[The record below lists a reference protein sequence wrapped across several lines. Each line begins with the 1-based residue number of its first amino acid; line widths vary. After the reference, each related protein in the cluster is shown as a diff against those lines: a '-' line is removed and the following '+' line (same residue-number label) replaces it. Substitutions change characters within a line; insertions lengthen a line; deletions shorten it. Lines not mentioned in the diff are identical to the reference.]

1 MRVTIA
7 DDHPLF
13 LAGLTSWLTEIGIE
27 VLGAAHTADELQ
39 AMVRADPPDVAI
51 VDISMPPHFADE
63 GLRAAETIATTAP
76 GVGVLVISA
85 SRDAEWAARLL
96 RCRPTGVGYLLKHNL
111 ADVERLRD
119 ALNRIHGGGVAV
131 DPDVVADLVARQ
143 AMTDALE
150 SLTPREREV
159 LAHAA
164 EGMSNRG
171 IAQLLGIGERTVE
184 NHVTRI
190 FHKLKLP
197 DGNQRVLAILELQ
210 KAEGR
215 RPPRPSRS

>member
-1 MRVTIA
+1 
-7 DDHPLF
+7 
-13 LAGLTSWLTEIGIE
+13 
-27 VLGAAHTADELQ
+27 
-39 AMVRADPPDVAI
+39 
-51 VDISMPPHFADE
+51 
-63 GLRAAETIATTAP
+63 
-76 GVGVLVISA
+76 
-85 SRDAEWAARLL
+85 
-96 RCRPTGVGYLLKHNL
+96 
-111 ADVERLRD
+111 
-119 ALNRIHGGGVAV
+119 
-131 DPDVVADLVARQ
+131 
-143 AMTDALE
+143 
-150 SLTPREREV
+150 V

>member
-13 LAGLTSWLTEIGIE
+13 LAGLVSWLTEIGIE
-27 VLGAAHTADELQ
+27 VLGAAHTADELV

-51 VDISMPPHFADE
+51 VDISMPPHFTDE
-63 GLRAAETIATTAP
+63 GLQAAEAITTTAP
-76 GVGVLVISA
+76 EVGVLVVSA
-85 SRDAEWAARLL
+85 ARDAEWATRLL
-96 RCRPTGVGYLLKHNL
+96 RLRPTRVGYLLKHNL
-111 ADVERLRD
+111 TDAERLRD
-119 ALNRIHGGGVAV
+119 ALDRIHGGGVAV
-131 DPDVVADLVARQ
+131 DPDIVADLVARQ
-143 AMTDALE
+143 SMADALE
-150 SLTPREREV
+150 SLTAREREV

-171 IAQLLGIGERTVE
+171 IAQLLGITERTVE
-184 NHVTRI
+184 NHVTRV
-190 FHKLKLP
+190 FQKLKLP

-215 RPPRPSRS
+215 RPR

>member
-27 VLGAAHTADELQ
+27 VLGAARTADELQ

-51 VDISMPPHFADE
+51 VDISMPPHFEDE

-85 SRDAEWAARLL
+85 SRDADWAARLL

-210 KAEGR
+210 KAER
-215 RPPRPSRS
+215 SRLRGGW

>member
-51 VDISMPPHFADE
+51 VDISMPPNFADE
-63 GLRAAETIATTAP
+63 GLRAAETITATAP

-111 ADVERLRD
+111 TDVERLRD

-131 DPDVVADLVARQ
+131 DPDVVVDLVARQ

-210 KAEGR
+210 KAERSRPRGR
-215 RPPRPSRS
+215 R

>member
-51 VDISMPPHFADE
+51 VDISMPPNFADE
-63 GLRAAETIATTAP
+63 GLRAAETITATAP
-76 GVGVLVISA
+76 GVGVLVVSA

-111 ADVERLRD
+111 TDVERLRD

-210 KAEGR
+210 KAERSRPRGR
-215 RPPRPSRS
+215 R